1 MKDLFIIFTF
11 MNPYSDRITQIQQT
25 IAQAN
30 LCSPHPETAVRLLAV
45 SKTKPS
51 RDICFA
57 YQAGLR
63 HFGESY
69 LQEALS
75 KQKKLAHFAITW
87 HFIGPIQSNKT
98 RAIANNFSWVHSVD
112 RVKIA
117 KRLHEQRAPTLP
129 PLNIFLQVNIS
140 GEASKSGV
148 TLEQLPPLVSEIKQ
162 FKNLLLRGIMAV
174 PEKQAD
180 FETQCRPYR
189 DIYQTVQRLEDPTL
203 NHFSFGMS
211 GDIKAAVHE
220 GATIVRVGTALF
232 GQRNY

>member
-51 RDICFA
+51 HDICFA

-117 KRLHEQRAPTLP
+117 KRLNEQRAPTLP

-232 GQRNY
+232 GQRN